1 MTESIVRLTALI
13 TGQVQGVGY
22 RRFVQRQAETL
33 RVAGYIE
40 NLSDGRVEVIAEGEK
55 TELEQL
61 LHHLKKGST
70 HAVVKN
76 VETQWGQATG
86 LTGFFVY

>member
-1 MTESIVRLTALI
+1 MPEPILRLTALI

-22 RRFVQRQAETL
+22 RRFVQRQAENL
-33 RVAGYIE
+33 RVSGYTE
-40 NLSDGRVEVIAEGEK
+40 NLSDGRVEVIAEGDK
-55 TELEQL
+55 TNLEQL
-61 LHHLKKGST
+61 LHFLKQGST

-76 VETQWGQATG
+76 VEVQWAQATG

>member
-1 MTESIVRLTALI
+1 MPETTVRLTALI

-33 RVAGYIE
+33 RLSGYIE

-70 HAVVKN
+70 HAIVKT
-76 VETQWGQATG
+76 VETQWAEATG